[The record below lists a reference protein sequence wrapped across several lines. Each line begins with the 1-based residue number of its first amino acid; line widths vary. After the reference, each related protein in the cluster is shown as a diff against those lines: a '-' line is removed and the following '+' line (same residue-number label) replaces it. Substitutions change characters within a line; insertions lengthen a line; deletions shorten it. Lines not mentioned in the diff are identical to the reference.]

1 MKIKTTTT
9 TTEEKEVTLPFYF
22 KRAIHFFKMIDD
34 KCTIG
39 VTFAPNINLY
49 GIETRDSEG
58 LFTIPYKEIS
68 AEEFNNIFKRT
79 KQKLELLWNDQ
90 NQ

>member
-1 MKIKTTTT
+1 MKIKSTIT

-22 KRAIHFFKMIDD
+22 KRMIHFFKVIDD

-58 LFTIPYKEIS
+58 LFNLPHQEIT
-68 AEEFNNIFKRT
+68 ADEFNDIFKLT
-79 KQKLELLWNDQ
+79 KQKLEKLWSDQ